1 MAEQECELRQ
11 LAVELVLLA
20 AALYNSPLFF
30 FFFPRIRLEF
40 FCGERKDA
48 IGTDRDFIM
57 STVLKLI

>member
-30 FFFPRIRLEF
+30 FFSRIRLEF